1 MKLYLSYLLTFLIF
15 TIGFSQEK
23 PQHFSLEEAITF
35 GLQNNRIAKNATRD
49 IAIAKKRKWE
59 TTAIGLPQ
67 VSAEIG
73 YKNWMKQQI
82 SLIDINGDGI
92 EDELVFGTKQTMNAT
107 ATVSQLLF
115 DGSYLVGLQAAKVYL
130 KISENAKIKTDLEI
144 RKTIINAYGNVL
156 LTQESILI
164 LEKNKT
170 VLEKNIFESTQIF
183 KNGLGEEETVEQLQ
197 ITLSGVENSLKKT
210 LRLQKVGY
218 QMLNITLG
226 LDLNNNTILTDNL
239 NNLAT
244 QNINL
249 NLLNSEGNTQ
259 ENIDYKI
266 ANNNKRAKELL
277 LKLQKTKAL
286 PTLSAFLNAGYAGN
300 NNQFEFLTKEQ
311 RWFGS
316 SLFGVNMSIP
326 IFSSGKRSAITQQ
339 AKLNLEKATDDLT
352 QTEQQ
357 LLLQISSAKSNYQY
371 AIEDLENKMRNLKLA
386 ERIAHKNQVKFTE
399 GLASSFELR
408 QAQVQLYTAQQNYL
422 QAMLT
427 IINEKTNLET
437 ILNKV

>member
-23 PQHFSLEEAITF
+23 LQHFSLEEAITF

-49 IAIAKKRKWE
+49 IAIAKKIKWE

-92 EDELVFGTKQTMNAT
+92 EDELIFGTKQTMNAT

-130 KISENAKIKTDLEI
+130 KISENAKVKTDLEI

-210 LRLQKVGY
+210 LRLQKVAY

-226 LDLNNNTILTDNL
+226 LDLNNTTHLTDNL
-239 NNLAT
+239 KNLAT
-244 QNINL
+244 QNIDL
-249 NLLNSEGNTQ
+249 NLLNSEENTQ